1 MTTSD
6 ITLPN
11 QVAQALIE
19 RDWTIALAES
29 CTGGLICATLTELSG
44 SSAWFER
51 GYITYSNQAK
61 SECLNV
67 AAETISSFGA
77 VSEPV
82 AKAMALGAQQNA
94 GVNVAIS
101 ITGVAGPTG
110 GSPEKPVGTVC
121 FAWAIRSKLVD
132 GAAES
137 LNTKTMYFK
146 GDRQV
151 VRQQACD
158 YALSELLL
166 LLKNS

>member
-1 MTTSD
+1 MKPSD
-6 ITLPN
+6 TTLPN

-29 CTGGLICATLTELSG
+29 CTGGLVCATLTELSG
-44 SSAWFER
+44 SSTWFER
-51 GYITYSNQAK
+51 GYVTYSNQAK
-61 SECLNV
+61 TECLNV
-67 AAETISSFGA
+67 AAETIASFGA

-82 AKAMALGAQQNA
+82 AKLMALGAQQKA

-101 ITGVAGPTG
+101 ITGIAGPTG

-121 FAWAIRSKLVD
+121 FAWAIRSTLVD

-137 LNTKTMYFK
+137 LNTKTMHFK
-146 GDRQV
+146 GDRQAI
-151 VRQQACD
+151 RQQACD

-166 LLKNS
+166 LLKSS